1 MNPILRSLS
10 LAENLLYVCP
20 LLPELLE
27 NNHVIT
33 VLNLSG
39 NKIRDDTIRFI
50 GPALKK
56 NLGIV
61 SLNLNG
67 IFYIHFLSSVIHS
80 PLLRKLINFFIDN
93 ELTTDSLLVFS
104 DVLDENQMLTSL
116 LLQGLFHFYH
126 FSRGSSCHHP
136 ISSTLFL

>member
-56 NLGIV
+56 NLGLV
-61 SLNLNG
+61 TLNFNG
-67 IFYIHFLSSVIHS
+67 IFSIHFLSSVIQS
-80 PLLRKLINFFIDN
+80 PLAIN
-93 ELTTDSLLVFS
+93 
-104 DVLDENQMLTSL
+104 
-116 LLQGLFHFYH
+116 
-126 FSRGSSCHHP
+126 
-136 ISSTLFL
+136 